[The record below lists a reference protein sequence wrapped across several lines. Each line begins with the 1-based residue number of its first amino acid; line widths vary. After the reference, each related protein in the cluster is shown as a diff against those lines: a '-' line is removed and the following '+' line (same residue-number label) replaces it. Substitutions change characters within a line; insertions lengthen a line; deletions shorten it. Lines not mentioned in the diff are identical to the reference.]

1 MKNREIMPQERRETP
16 HNMDLF
22 ILKTTI
28 VIKFTSWDKYILTTR
43 IVRLWL
49 QLTLERFSY

>member
-16 HNMDLF
+16 HNTDLF

-28 VIKFTSWDKYILTTR
+28 VTKFTSWDKYILTTR